1 VKRVISSARNA
12 LGGSLALLFAL
23 LLLIAGCGA
32 EEESSA
38 PEEDESTTTAPSETT
53 TAPAETTQATT
64 TASTLD
70 ESSTLTII
78 SSEGTRTE
86 LQVAVADERDE
97 RLEGL
102 SERTSLDEN
111 SGMLFVF
118 NQESQ
123 MEFQMTDTE
132 IPVSIAFINSDGI
145 IVDIQDLQPLAQDP
159 YPSAAPAQ
167 YALEVNQGFFAERGV
182 GVGDVVELPGR
193 PGLQGTLGPDEV
205 IQAFQNAGLDVGETY
220 PVEEDPGW
228 DENLLPKTYAQA
240 VRFRIPSLGGDVGGR
255 VFVFDSEGDLAAV
268 RNFYERL
275 SPSVR
280 PHLYVKG
287 QVLLQIANELPK
299 AEADRYGAV
308 LKEVV

>member
-1 VKRVISSARNA
+1 VKRVISLAGNA
-12 LGGSLALLFAL
+12 LAGSLALLFAL

-38 PEEDESTTTAPSETT
+38 PEEDETTAPSETT
-53 TAPAETTQATT
+53 QVPAETTQATN
-64 TASTLD
+64 TAATLD

-78 SSEGTRTE
+78 SSDGTRTE
-86 LQVAVADERDE
+86 LQVAIADERDE

-167 YALEVNQGFFAERGV
+167 YALEVNQGFFAERGIE
-182 GVGDVVELPGR
+182 VGDVVELPGR
-193 PGLQGTLGPDEV
+193 PGLQGTLGPEEV

-220 PVEEDPGW
+220 PVEEEPSW
-228 DENLLPKTYAQA
+228 DENLLPKSYAQA
-240 VRFRIPSLGGDVGGR
+240 VRFRIPSLEGDVGGR

-275 SPSVR
+275 DSSVR
-280 PHLYVKG
+280 PHLYVKS
-287 QVLLQIANELPK
+287 QVLLQISNEVPK

-308 LKEVV
+308 LQEAA